1 MGLPVRKAEQ
11 HFTYR
16 DYRQWPDDERWEL
29 IAGVAYSMSSPSR
42 AHQSVSMEIGRQLA
56 NFLRG
61 NPCQVW
67 AAPLDVFFPRV
78 REQDEDDVDTV
89 VQPDLVVVCDP
100 ERVCMRG
107 VWGAPDL
114 VVEILSPST
123 SRKDLHEKYELYER
137 SGVKEYWVVEPAGRW
152 VQQYALGPD
161 GRFAPEVT
169 WEGVGTLE
177 SVVLPGFTLA
187 IQELWATTGPR

>member
-1 MGLPVRKAEQ
+1 MRKTGLPARKAEQ

-42 AHQSVSMEIGRQLA
+42 AHQSVRMEIGRQLA

-89 VQPDLVVVCDP
+89 VQPDLVV
-100 ERVCMRG
+100 
-107 VWGAPDL
+107 
-114 VVEILSPST
+114 EILSPST

-137 SGVKEYWVVEPAGRW
+137 SGVKEYWVVEPSGRW
-152 VQQYALGPD
+152 VQQYTLGPD

-169 WEGVGTLE
+169 WEGTGTLE